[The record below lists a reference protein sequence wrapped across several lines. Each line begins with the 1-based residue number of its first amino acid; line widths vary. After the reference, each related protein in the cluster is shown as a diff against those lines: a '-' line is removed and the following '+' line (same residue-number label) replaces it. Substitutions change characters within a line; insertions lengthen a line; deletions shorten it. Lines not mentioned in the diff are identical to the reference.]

1 MWDMIISTST
11 GEHAMSDTS
20 QFQDRYHIRF
30 QGRRTTVTLD
40 KILSELIAMSFGL
53 TPDRTDYHSTVQQ
66 WLQATLTDKLGE
78 NVPGGSHIS
87 QYARNG
93 HCGVL
98 HLSSPVNLFCV
109 IKRCTRMSALN

>member
-1 MWDMIISTST
+1 MT
-11 GEHAMSDTS
+11 DTS

-30 QGRRTTVTLD
+30 RGRRTTVTLD

-53 TPDRTDYHSTVQQ
+53 TPDRADYHSTVQQ

-87 QYARNG
+87 QYARKYAIEEIARRELVEQLWDWRITKSG
-93 HCGVL
+93 
-98 HLSSPVNLFCV
+98 
-109 IKRCTRMSALN
+109 

>member
-1 MWDMIISTST
+1 
-11 GEHAMSDTS
+11 MSDAS

-66 WLQATLTDKLGE
+66 WLQATLRDKLGD
-78 NVPGGSHIS
+78 NVPGGSSIS
-87 QYARNG
+87 QYARRYAIEEIARRDLMDG
-93 HCGVL
+93 L
-98 HLSSPVNLFCV
+98 WDWRLQS
-109 IKRCTRMSALN
+109 R